1 MSGVR
6 VPLGPPEVRR
16 PSRALPV
23 AELLDDGLDAV
34 EAAREHRDPVP
45 VVRQG
50 AGGGGTDPGR
60 CAGDDRDAPGGGRG
74 AQGALLRSEERR
86 GGEEGGGGGGSGAWR
101 WEGVRIG

>member
-1 MSGVR
+1 STYG
-6 VPLGPPEVRR
+6 GPPEVRR

-74 AQGALLRSEERR
+74 AHVALLGLVGGMTGRSSAQRSIQLCIF
-86 GGEEGGGGGGSGAWR
+86 SG
-101 WEGVRIG
+101 